1 MQNTFG
7 GPSCTRQYE
16 TVKRQPQ
23 SAPTERSR
31 RCVAVVTAGQ
41 IVFVFL
47 AGLVTALATG
57 LGALPFFLFDEISD
71 RWNVA
76 LWGLASGIMLAAS
89 GFGLVVEGL
98 AASEGFPTLLLAGL
112 GAGVVLVVV
121 ADFVLDRVEI
131 GEGGGGAEAGGVETA
146 APETTTAEATAAETT
161 ERTDGGQSDVDA
173 PLASQA
179 VADGDARRLLLILGI
194 LTVHSFPE
202 GVAVGVSFADV
213 GLDGGVPVAGVTVPV
228 LAVFMTIAI
237 SIHNIPEGV
246 AVSIPLR
253 SLGVGEWRM
262 VGAAVFSSLPQP
274 IGAVIAFLFVSWAR
288 AFLPFG
294 FGFAAGAMV
303 FLVVT
308 EFLPEALE
316 IGEGLD
322 GNGYR
327 ELTAGVVVGVVG
339 MLPLLLY

>member
-1 MQNTFG
+1 M
-7 GPSCTRQYE
+7 SCVRWW
-16 TVKRQPQ
+16 
-23 SAPTERSR
+23 SG
-31 RCVAVVTAGQ
+31 VVTAAE
-41 IVFVFL
+41 VTFVGI

-57 LGALPFFLFDEISD
+57 VGALPFFLFDEISD

-98 AASEGFPTLLLAGL
+98 AASEGFPALLLAGL

-121 ADFVLDRVEI
+121 ADAVLERVEI
-131 GEGGGGAEAGGVETA
+131 GDDAGEASGPPAAEAGA
-146 APETTTAEATAAETT
+146 A
-161 ERTDGGQSDVDA
+161 ERTDGGQPNGDV
-173 PLASQA
+173 PLASRA
-179 VADGDARRLLLILGI
+179 VADGDARKLLLILGI

-202 GVAVGVSFADV
+202 GVAIGVSFADV
-213 GLDGGVPVAGVTVPV
+213 GLAGGVPILGVTVPL
-228 LAVFMTIAI
+228 LAVFMTVAI
-237 SIHNIPEGV
+237 SIHNVPEGV

-253 SLGVGEWRM
+253 SMGVGEWRM
-262 VGAAVFSSLPQP
+262 VGAAVLSSVPQP

-303 FLVVT
+303 FLVLT

-316 IGEGLD
+316 IGADLEG
-322 GNGYR
+322 GGYR
-327 ELTAGVVVGVVG
+327 ELVAGLVAGVVL